1 MKELDDTS
9 LLGLIAQ
16 AKIDAFGELYDRY
29 NRLVF
34 SVAYAML
41 NDQATAE
48 EVTLDVFVHIWQRA
62 KTYRPERA
70 KVSTWL
76 IAMTRNQA
84 IDVLRW
90 QKSRPDMTSLGW
102 DEGTLKQTND
112 SPSTQEQVEL
122 SIQREKVRKALA
134 QLPDNERQALT
145 MAYFQDYSHTQIAE
159 VLKQP
164 LGTIKTR
171 IRTAMQKLRQ
181 MLEAD

>member
-1 MKELDDTS
+1 MKELDDAS
-9 LLGLIAQ
+9 LLMLITQAQ
-16 AKIDAFGELYDRY
+16 IDAFGELYDRY
-29 NRLVF
+29 SRLVF

-41 NDQATAE
+41 GDKATAE
-48 EVTLDVFVHIWQRA
+48 EVTLDVFVHVWQRA

-76 IAMTRNQA
+76 VAMTRNQA

-90 QKSRPDMTSLGW
+90 QKSRPDLTSLGW
-102 DEGTLKQTND
+102 DDTTLQRESD
-112 SPSTQEQVEL
+112 SHSTQEQVEL
-122 SIQREKVRKALA
+122 SIQRDKVRQALA
-134 QLPDNERQALT
+134 RLPENERQALAL
-145 MAYFQDYSHTQIAE
+145 AYFQDYSHTQIAE
-159 VLKQP
+159 VLQQP

>member
-1 MKELDDTS
+1 MKELDDAS
-9 LLGLIAQ
+9 LLRLIAQ
-16 AKIDAFGELYDRY
+16 AQIDAFGELYDRY

-34 SVAYAML
+34 SVAYTML
-41 NDQATAE
+41 GDQSTAE
-48 EVTLDVFVHIWQRA
+48 EVTLDVFVHVWQRA

-76 IAMTRNQA
+76 VAMTRNQA

-90 QKSRPDMTSLGW
+90 QKSRPDMASLGW
-102 DEGTLKQTND
+102 DEVTLKQKID
-112 SPSTQEQVEL
+112 LHSTQEQVEL
-122 SIQREKVRKALA
+122 SIQREKVREALA
-134 QLPDNERQALT
+134 RLPDNERQALA

-159 VLKQP
+159 ALKQP